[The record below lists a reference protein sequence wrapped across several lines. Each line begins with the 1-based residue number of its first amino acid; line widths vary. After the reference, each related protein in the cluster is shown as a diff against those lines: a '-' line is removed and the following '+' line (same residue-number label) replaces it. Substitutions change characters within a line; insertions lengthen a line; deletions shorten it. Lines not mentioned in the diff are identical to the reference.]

1 MHATEVVD
9 EDKRLLAA
17 VDFYFIQEDGKRFK
31 VFMPILP
38 YFYIKCRSDD
48 LIQETS
54 AYLSKKYGGLI
65 RSIENIHKEDLDLA
79 NHLVGIKQ
87 RYIKLSFLN
96 MTDLQ
101 KVRKDLLAAVR
112 KNKERMKNASAYQ
125 ELIQEQLAG
134 ESGAITKSNPMENI
148 ADIREYDL
156 PLHLR
161 CSIDK
166 SIFVGTWYQVKCK
179 GNDEEPEI
187 TKREDLIGKMILRRK
202 ISSVKMDEYCLS
214 FRTSGLHCFGV

>member
-1 MHATEVVD
+1 MGKYGFQRINGEYGREEVGFLINMHATEVVD

-79 NHLVGIKQ
+79 NHLV
-87 RYIKLSFLN
+87 
-96 MTDLQ
+96 
-101 KVRKDLLAAVR
+101 
-112 KNKERMKNASAYQ
+112 
-125 ELIQEQLAG
+125 
-134 ESGAITKSNPMENI
+134 
-148 ADIREYDL
+148 
-156 PLHLR
+156 
-161 CSIDK
+161 
-166 SIFVGTWYQVKCK
+166 
-179 GNDEEPEI
+179 
-187 TKREDLIGKMILRRK
+187 
-202 ISSVKMDEYCLS
+202 
-214 FRTSGLHCFGV
+214 